1 MEWWVGLSIAAMF
14 INSLKV
20 LYIKLKC
27 TEIDT
32 WQLVFYARL
41 FPAIIL
47 LFFLYFVDYH
57 ILEPVTF
64 WLTTITTAL
73 LTLLASILYI
83 NALKTGYLSIIV
95 PLQAT
100 IPLFMVVCTSVLYQ
114 EVPQFHSLLLISIIV
129 ISTAMTLILVNRDK
143 KLQIYSNQPILLSV
157 ISSIIAAFLFG
168 ISTVLDRIA
177 IAAVTQGALV
187 YSAYWHLVTS
197 LILLPILYQKKLF
210 SLKIAHYQLI
220 QHKKVILLYALFA
233 LLAFILQQ
241 LAVQQSL
248 TIANGVTYVKTIVMM
263 HISVVALASFIILKE
278 RVNWKIALMSTITFV
293 SGIILLINK

>member
-1 MEWWVGLSIAAMF
+1 MEWWVGFSIAAMF

-47 LFFLYFVDYH
+47 LFSLYFIDYH
-57 ILEPVTF
+57 IIEPVTF
-64 WLTTITTAL
+64 WITTFTTAL
-73 LTLLASILYI
+73 LTLLASILYV
-83 NALKTGYLSIIV
+83 NAVKMGYLSIVV

-100 IPLFMVVCTSVLYQ
+100 IPLFMVVCTSLLYQ

-129 ISTAMTLILVNRDK
+129 ISTAITLILVNRDK
-143 KLQIYSNQPILLSV
+143 KLQIHSSPQIWLS
-157 ISSIIAAFLFG
+157 IIYSIIAAFLFG

-177 IAAVTQGALV
+177 IAAVTQGAVV

-210 SLKIAHYQLI
+210 SLKIANLQLI
-220 QHKKVILLYALFA
+220 QYKKTILLYALLA
-233 LLAFILQQ
+233 LLAFVLQQ

-248 TIANGVTYVKTIVMM
+248 SIANGVTYVKTIVMM
-263 HISVVALASFIILKE
+263 HISVVAIVSLIILKE
-278 RVNWKIALMSTITFV
+278 QINWKIALMSALTFI
-293 SGIILLINK
+293 SGIGLLYW